1 MNLSNEELVKLF
13 QEMLVCRFLEDK
25 MAQEAEGWHS
35 GVGEEASFV
44 GAFFGLKKEDF
55 VAPHLRGGYSIH
67 YLKGMPLEEVF
78 GELYGR
84 MNGAGKGKA
93 IGLVGSMRYGTIPW
107 NMGGLGPIM
116 TTSAGVALSIKLRH
130 QPGIVML
137 NFGDGVGSRGEF
149 HESLNF
155 CSVKKLPIVWV
166 CQNNQWAMG
175 TSTTRAVAQPD
186 IVKRAAGY
194 NIPGVAVDGNDVVAV
209 RDAVEPAIARARAG
223 EGPSLIECKTYRLK
237 GHTVADTGW
246 YKDKAVEEEWLKK
259 DPIKRFGQYLM
270 GKNLLTDDK
279 IKEIEIQA
287 KTKVETAFDNTV
299 NKGARPKRDKEFLL
313 SGVYAP

>member
-1 MNLSNEELVKLF
+1 MALSNEGLVQLF
-13 QEMLVCRFLEDK
+13 QEMMVCRYFEDK

-44 GAFFGLKKEDF
+44 GAFFGLSKEDF

-84 MNGAGKGKA
+84 LNGAGHGKA
-93 IGLVGSMRYGTIPW
+93 IGLVGSMKYHTIPW
-107 NMGGLGPIM
+107 NMGGLGPIL

-155 CSVKKLPIVWV
+155 CAVKKLPIVWV

-175 TSTTRAVAQPD
+175 TATDRAVANPN
-186 IVKRAAGY
+186 IVERAHGY
-194 NIPGVAVDGNDVVAV
+194 AIPGVTVDGNDVMAV
-209 RDAVEPAIARARAG
+209 YNAAQTAIARARAG

-237 GHTVADTGW
+237 GHTVSDSGW
-246 YKDKAVEEEWLKK
+246 YKVKEVEEAWLNK
-259 DPIKRFGQYLM
+259 DPIKRFAKVLM
-270 GKNLLTDDK
+270 DKKLLTQSKWEELD
-279 IKEIEIQA
+279 A
-287 KTKVETAFDNTV
+287 KAKAKVETAYDNTV